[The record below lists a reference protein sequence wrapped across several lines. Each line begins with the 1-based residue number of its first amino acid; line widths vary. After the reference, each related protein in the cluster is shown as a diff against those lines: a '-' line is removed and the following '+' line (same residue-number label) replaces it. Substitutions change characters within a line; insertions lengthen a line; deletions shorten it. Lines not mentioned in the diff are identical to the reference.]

1 MTELA
6 EFDERQKHGELPPIV
21 ESYGL
26 AGIRVHERLW
36 SDPILLLPSGVKAWK
51 HSNPLKANDF
61 EFLDELA
68 TNKNLLEDSLEDFLL
83 IVGTGAKAVF
93 LEQKLEKTLQKRAV
107 PFEVMATPAACRCY
121 NLLLAEGRVVIAA
134 LLPLEWNG

>member
-1 MTELA
+1 M
-6 EFDERQKHGELPPIV
+6 
-21 ESYGL
+21 
-26 AGIRVHERLW
+26 
-36 SDPILLLPSGVKAWK
+36 KAWK

-93 LEQKLEKTLQKRAV
+93 LEQKLEKTLQKRSV

-134 LLPLEWNG
+134 LLPLGWNG